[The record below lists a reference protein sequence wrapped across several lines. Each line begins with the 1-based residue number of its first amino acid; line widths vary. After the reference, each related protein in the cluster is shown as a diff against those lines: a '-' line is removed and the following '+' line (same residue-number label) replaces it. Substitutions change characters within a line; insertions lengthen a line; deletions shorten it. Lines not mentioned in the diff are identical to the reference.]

1 MNKKQGNFIASLV
14 AAVTIC
20 SIIGATPVEAVAKGK
35 NGAYDYSKGIG
46 AGQRDYVLGGMNNK
60 DGSMTQA
67 TSQALTIS
75 NYLSGKDDS
84 KSESDIIQ
92 EFKDCGLTEADFYS
106 RKTEKQAK
114 SVSNTAPTL
123 RIGWAKNDAG
133 KWYYS
138 TDGEAWVTSKWQLI
152 SGEWY
157 YFSSLSQ
164 AMTGW
169 RLLGENKWYYF
180 DSNCAMV
187 SNTTIDGYTLGSDGK
202 LIQ

>member
-1 MNKKQGNFIASLV
+1 MKKKSVNLIASLV

-20 SIIGATPVEAVAKGK
+20 SIVGATPVEAK
-35 NGAYDYSKGIG
+35 
-46 AGQRDYVLGGMNNK
+46 VLREANYTKVGESQQVYIQGGMTNA
-60 DGSMTQA
+60 DGSISQA
-67 TSQALTIS
+67 TSQATTIS
-75 NYLSGKDDS
+75 NYLSGKYDS
-84 KSESDIIQ
+84 RSDSDIIQ

-123 RIGWAKNDAG
+123 KIGWAKNDAG
-133 KWYYS
+133 NWYYS
-138 TDGEAWVTSKWQLI
+138 TDGNSWVRSKWQLI
-152 SGEWY
+152 NGEWY
-157 YFSSLSQ
+157 WFSSLGQ

-169 RLLGENKWYYF
+169 HLLGESSWYYF

>member
-1 MNKKQGNFIASLV
+1 MNTKQGNFIASLV
-14 AAVTIC
+14 AAVSIC
-20 SIIGATPVEAVAKGK
+20 SIVGSTPVEAKSMTNKADASSYANVKGEMT
-35 NGAYDYSKGIG
+35 YI
-46 AGQRDYVLGGMNNK
+46 QGGMTNA
-60 DGSMTQA
+60 DGSISQA
-67 TSQALTIS
+67 TSQATTIS
-75 NYLSGKDDS
+75 NYLSGKYDS
-84 KSESDIIQ
+84 RSESDIIQ

-114 SVSNTAPTL
+114 SVSNTDPTL
-123 RIGWAKNDAG
+123 KIGWAKNDAG

-138 TDGEAWVTSKWQLI
+138 TDGNSWVRSKWQLI

-157 YFSSLSQ
+157 CFSSLGQ

-169 RLLGENKWYYF
+169 HLLGENSWYYF